1 MNDITDNDKLMAAS
15 SYPIPIVGIV
25 ILLSESMKV
34 RPFQK
39 FHAVQCLAFWVVV
52 SVIGIVL
59 SIITCGIGS
68 LFFPILWLVSLWPAY
83 KAYQGEYM
91 EMPVITDFIRK
102 QGWVA

>member
-1 MNDITDNDKLMAAS
+1 MNDITDNDKLMAAI

-52 SVIGIVL
+52 TVIGIIL
-59 SIITCGIGS
+59 SIITCGFGS
-68 LFFPILWLVSLWPAY
+68 LFFPILWVVSLWPAY

-102 QGWVA
+102 QGWVS

>member
-1 MNDITDNDKLMAAS
+1 MNDITDNDKLMAAIC
-15 SYPIPIVGIV
+15 YPIPILSIV
-25 ILLSESMKV
+25 ILLSESMKL
-34 RPFQK
+34 RPLQK

-59 SIITCGIGS
+59 SIITCGLGS

-102 QGWVA
+102 QGWVS